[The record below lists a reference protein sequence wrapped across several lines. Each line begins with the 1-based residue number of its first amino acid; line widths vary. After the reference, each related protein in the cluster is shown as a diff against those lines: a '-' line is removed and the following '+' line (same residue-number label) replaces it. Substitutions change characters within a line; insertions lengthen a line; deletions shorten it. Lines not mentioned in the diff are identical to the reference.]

1 MTNETTVDWAERDQ
15 AARNALN
22 VICDDPGEV
31 KQGWLEVRLR
41 GELVGRVSFYSE
53 NDWLVETI
61 EIKVFE
67 AYRFRKEVYAGR
79 WSTPSSAG
87 RVRAAVPPATVLQIR
102 GMHLRSRPY
111 AGTGRVEDTAG
122 CLALRRSGGTPTCV
136 RQPPSR
142 QPLDG
147 TGGTAT
153 QRFASGRIR
162 DMTRAV
168 AELETGGADCRYVTS
183 EG

>member
-67 AYRFRKEVYAGR
+67 AYRFRKDVYAKGEYQPR
-79 WSTPSSAG
+79 YSMFVMQALFDQLAG
-87 RVRAAVPPATVLQIR
+87 YEIRESPGTNSEPGDGLLHRVREEYGLPYHRPR
-102 GMHLRSRPY
+102 CFRS
-111 AGTGRVEDTAG
+111 EG
-122 CLALRRSGGTPTCV
+122 CICGLGL
-136 RQPPSR
+136 
-142 QPLDG
+142 
-147 TGGTAT
+147 
-153 QRFASGRIR
+153 
-162 DMTRAV
+162 TRAQV
-168 AELETGGADCRYVTS
+168 G
-183 EG
+183 